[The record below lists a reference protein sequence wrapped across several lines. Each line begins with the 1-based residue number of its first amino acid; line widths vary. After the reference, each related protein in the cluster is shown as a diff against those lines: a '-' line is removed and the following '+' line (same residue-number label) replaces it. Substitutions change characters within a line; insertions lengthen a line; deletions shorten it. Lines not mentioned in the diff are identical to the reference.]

1 MVNPKEL
8 DAMVIYH
15 FVDPDQKSLKK
26 NGQHKRHVDFV
37 IGFETPT
44 ANLYWGLKKF
54 HSEPVSI

>member
-1 MVNPKEL
+1 
-8 DAMVIYH
+8 MVIYH

-44 ANLYWGLKKF
+44 GNLYWGLKKF